1 MKIAL
6 YHAGYLKL
14 PRPDV
19 HYGRKNADFGQGF
32 YTTRDADF
40 ARRWARERAGC
51 TIWINAYELELDG
64 LAVHHFERDQAWF
77 DYIYDN
83 RRGAQDAHPEAD
95 VIAGPIANDT
105 IFDTLGITTSGLL
118 SRAEALQL
126 LTIGPLYI
134 QFALKTEKAAAQ
146 LVWKE
151 ALALTG
157 PEAARYRAALLEEEQ
172 AYQAL
177 FASTMEKIMG

>member
-14 PRPDV
+14 PWPDV

-40 ARRWARERAGC
+40 VRRWARERVGC

-77 DYIYDN
+77 DYIFDGRSGCVYDFAKPKN
-83 RRGAQDAHPEAD
+83 QAQKW
-95 VIAGPIANDT
+95 
-105 IFDTLGITTSGLL
+105 
-118 SRAEALQL
+118 
-126 LTIGPLYI
+126 
-134 QFALKTEKAAAQ
+134 LK
-146 LVWKE
+146 
-151 ALALTG
+151 
-157 PEAARYRAALLEEEQ
+157 
-172 AYQAL
+172 
-177 FASTMEKIMG
+177 